1 MRRHRRVAV
10 RIPAA
15 AMADLALLL
24 LIFFLTTTYF
34 QAEEG
39 PRLELPV
46 AAAGGE
52 ESEEGTWSLHLGA
65 DGMLRLQGEDVS
77 REEAAERVGEARRAG
92 RVARLLFYAERS
104 LPFVAVYPVLEA
116 LRGEVD
122 LPVLL
127 MSEPASPEENGNPS
141 KEGA

>member
-1 MRRHRRVAV
+1 MRRRRAPL

-39 PRLELPV
+39 PRIDLPF
-46 AAAGGE
+46 ALAGDE
-52 ESEEGTWSLHLGA
+52 EPAEGTWSLHLGL
-65 DGMLRLQGEDVS
+65 DGAIHLQGDAVTLE
-77 REEAAERVGEARRAG
+77 RAARSIGDARRDG
-92 RVARLLFYAERS
+92 GLQRLLFYADRG
-104 LPFVAVYPVLEA
+104 LPFRAVHPVLEA
-116 LRGEVD
+116 LRGETD

-127 MSEPASPEENGNPS
+127 ISAPARAPASDGREE
-141 KEGA
+141 EGP